1 MKILRWI
8 ARVLGVL
15 IILFFVASLLGEQ
28 SAGTLTLLDWIKLG
42 LWFVV
47 MAGLLVS
54 WRWEVVG
61 GLVVIGAFVIMVILN
76 PRILSM
82 WAMWVSP
89 VTAWLFILCGMR
101 SKQKLEPAHKPA

>member
-8 ARVLGVL
+8 ARVLSVL

-47 MAGLLVS
+47 MAGLLIS
-54 WRWEVVG
+54 
-61 GLVVIGAFVIMVILN
+61 
-76 PRILSM
+76 
-82 WAMWVSP
+82 
-89 VTAWLFILCGMR
+89 
-101 SKQKLEPAHKPA
+101 